1 MADDFFFSRTPEIYF
16 GQEKYRLLPSLISR
30 FGKSALIVTG
40 ARSFPESHIYSELK
54 TLLKE
59 QSVHHFLIR
68 ISGEPS
74 PLLIDSIV
82 NEYLMKEVDV
92 IVAIGGGSV
101 LDAGK
106 AISAMMTQDG
116 FVQEFLE
123 VVGSGRAHAGR
134 RTPFIAVPTTAGT
147 GSETTRNAVLS
158 VVGKSGFKKSLRH
171 HSFIPDIAL
180 VDPLLTVSCP
190 SDVTAACGMDALTQ
204 LLESFVS
211 VNSNPMTE
219 SLCLSGL
226 SRIAFGLQEA
236 VSHPDNLEARS
247 AMSYA
252 AMISGIT
259 LANAGL
265 GTVHGFASVLGGYFN
280 IPHGV
285 LCGTLMGAVTRANI
299 NQLSRLNSMSGAIEK
314 YAQAGRALLQKPSLS
329 DQDAC
334 NGLTAQIDRWTEAF
348 RIPKLGQYGLQAA
361 DLDKIILETEQKQNP
376 IKLSDQVL
384 LNILKERI

>member
-1 MADDFFFSRTPEIYF
+1 MVNDFFFSRTPEIYF
-16 GQEKYRLLPSLISR
+16 GLEKYRLLPSLISR

-40 ARSFPESHIYSELK
+40 ARSFPESDIYSELK

-82 NEYLMKEVDV
+82 NEYIMKDVDV

-101 LDAGK
+101 MDAGK

-158 VVGKSGFKKSLRH
+158 VVGKSGFKKSIRH

-190 SDVTAACGMDALTQ
+190 SDVTASCGMDAMTQ

-211 VNSNPMTE
+211 VNSSPMTE

-226 SRIAFGLQEA
+226 SRIASGLEEA
-236 VSHPDNLEARS
+236 VNRPDNLKARS

-265 GTVHGFASVLGGYFN
+265 GTVHGFASVIGGYFG

-299 NQLSRLNSMSGAIEK
+299 TQLSRTDSMSGAMLK
-314 YAQAGRALLQKPSLS
+314 YAQAGRTLLQKPSLS
-329 DQDAC
+329 DQEAC
-334 NGLTAQIDRWTEAF
+334 NELTAQIDRWTEAF

-361 DLDKIILETEQKQNP
+361 DLDKIISETEQKQNP
-376 IKLSDQVL
+376 VKLSDQVL